1 MILPHCWDILIYL
14 LLLYH
19 AVLKTQKR
27 SITSQTKGRYYE
39 LRRSQNFRW
48 VSQLKFKKVRPRRAN
63 NIAFGTDQP
72 TPSVPQKKRDSPTYP
87 NPNRQ
92 IPILKR
98 PENRNPNQ
106 DSTNGKKPEQECS
119 TDQKGRK
126 NSQAKKRIEDQKKGT
141 QRRKIEA
148 YIKQLNNYL
157 GLQRRGARGGIARWQ
172 YPQWNRREERS
183 TEEKGGDR
191 TMEKEVQIGD
201 IWRAE

>member
-19 AVLKTQKR
+19 AVLKNQKR
-27 SITSQTKGRYYE
+27 PITSQTKGRYYE

-48 VSQLKFKKVRPRRAN
+48 VSQLKLKKVRPRRAN

-106 DSTNGKKPEQECS
+106 DSPNGKKPKQECS

-126 NSQAKKRIEDQKKGT
+126 NSQAKNQSKTKKKAPRDERSKLTSNSWTITSDSNAAEPAEGSPDDNIRNGT
-141 QRRKIEA
+141 GGRRD
-148 YIKQLNNYL
+148 LP
-157 GLQRRGARGGIARWQ
+157 R
-172 YPQWNRREERS
+172 RREETGRWKRKS
-183 TEEKGGDR
+183 K
-191 TMEKEVQIGD
+191 
-201 IWRAE
+201 